1 MKYFQENSE
10 NSYCWIH
17 WKELVRTEENS
28 HWIHWNENWAS
39 EDRRGWSA
47 LIESDRRPLVSCGCC
62 FKRAVVNN
70 MKKHMRSRSCSCCSR
85 SSITFAVAAV
95 SNRRSWTTWR
105 STWGE
110 GGDRRLLRRS
120 ICLLARS
127 SVQGKPLLCVKCG
140 GGCGG
145 QKYTNTTNSV
155 LPGCQGKRGLI

>member
-1 MKYFQENSE
+1 MKYFEAS
-10 NSYCWIH
+10 S
-17 WKELVRTEENS
+17 ENS

-47 LIESDRRPLVSCGCC
+47 LIEADRRPLVSCGCC

-70 MKKHMRSRSCSCCSR
+70 MKKHMRSRSRSCNSRSSWSSSTTR

-140 GGCGG
+140 CGCGG

-155 LPGCQGKRGLI
+155 LPGCQGKRGLM